1 LVLVALVA
9 ALTAP
14 VTTLAAA
21 SQSEMSAALEGKPIK
36 LSDVS
41 QYHCHDLDYPLIH
54 CFRSE
59 SSRDDTTAAR
69 LAASGIP
76 YVIVWENGTYSG
88 NSLIL
93 SQDYTALV
101 VLAWN
106 DRISSFK
113 VQNSQSGRFWT
124 DWFYGGT
131 FYAFCC
137 NQTVP
142 YLGPFNDTFS
152 SVYRI

>member
-1 LVLVALVA
+1 VVLVA

-14 VTTLAAA
+14 VSVFAAA
-21 SQSEMSAALEGKPIK
+21 NQSEMSADLEGRPIK

-41 QYHCHDLDYPLIH
+41 KYHCHDLDYPRIH

-59 SSRDDTTAAR
+59 SSRDDATTSR
-69 LAASGIP
+69 LAASGVA
-76 YVIVWENGTYSG
+76 YVIAWENGGYSG
-88 NSLIL
+88 NSVIL
-93 SQDYTALV
+93 SQDYTVLAT
-101 VLAWN
+101 LAWN

-142 YLGPFNDTFS
+142 YLGSYNDTFS
-152 SVYRI
+152 SVYRM